1 MIKLTC
7 HCGNIE
13 LMLSKLPTEAT
24 KCNCSICHRYGALW
38 SYFPKSDVTITAHE
52 QPAKGYLWGDRE
64 AEFMHCPICGC
75 ITHYETTER
84 CDSQFVAVNMSI
96 ADIEVIEELQ
106 IKLLDKADRKR

>member
-38 SYFPKSDVTITAHE
+38 SYFPK
-52 QPAKGYLWGDRE
+52 K
-64 AEFMHCPICGC
+64 
-75 ITHYETTER
+75 
-84 CDSQFVAVNMSI
+84 
-96 ADIEVIEELQ
+96 
-106 IKLLDKADRKR
+106 